1 MATVVSK
8 KKDCIEGFLALSSSG
23 AKRRYIANLSDRLE
37 KAIVIHHLL
46 TNGMSRKDAAV
57 EVGLSTERIRQILT
71 AEDLKV
77 PLSRGRKPIT
87 VHGVQ
92 KLYSVSDRLNDALN
106 SFGDVAIKTQQFRL
120 ALHSLQQNP
129 DQMVR
134 ENIGVDEKPTS
145 CAISGLT
152 DEDLAVIESLNKQ
165 LGLHSK
171 AAVVRNAIEWLIDH
185 RNLDAYRKPSEW
197 KSRPFQIRQV
207 GKGKRPMPSIGGE
220 AINLFLSSLP
230 ESLTARLEALKA
242 SDRRQRASGKTRS
255 AFIRRAIDEADWK
268 TLKPLTPEEL
278 AEPKVPISVKITEL
292 QFEALNRFLEKKGA
306 RFRTVQK
313 LMPAVIKQACD
324 RSTLKP

>member
-8 KKDCIEGFLALSSSG
+8 KKDCIEGFLALSG
-23 AKRRYIANLSDRLE
+23 RAAKHRYIASLSDRRE

-46 TNGMSRKDAAV
+46 TNGMSRKDAAA
-57 EVGLSTERIRQILT
+57 EIGLTAERIWQILT

-87 VHGVQ
+87 VDGVQ

-120 ALHSLQQNP
+120 ALARLQQNP

-220 AINLFLSSLP
+220 AIDLSLSSLP
-230 ESLTARLEALKA
+230 KSLAARLEALKA

-313 LMPAVIKQACD
+313 LMSAVIKQACD